1 MSDKGRQRLH
11 LAALLVV
18 LLVVVARQFSRGGS
32 GSRAAAGDPA
42 TGAGDLEDGLVA
54 AEAIAEVDLA
64 RLDPQAGT
72 FSPGRDPF
80 RFFQPAPVRP
90 APPPPPERR
99 PEEDAAQ
106 RQAQRA
112 AQAAA
117 ATPPRPHPPAI
128 DFRYLGSFGPKERK
142 IAVFSDQNEIY
153 NARQGDVIKERF
165 LVVSIGYESADIG
178 FVGFPSEPAQ
188 RLAAG
193 G

>member
-1 MSDKGRQRLH
+1 MSDRRRQVVL
-11 LAALLVV
+11 LAVLLVV
-18 LLVVVARQFSRGGS
+18 LAVVVGRQLIGG
-32 GSRAAAGDPA
+32 GGGGERRAPDPA
-42 TGAGDLEDGLVA
+42 PRVEDLGGA
-54 AEAIAEVDLA
+54 AIPSGGVAEVNLA
-64 RLDPQAGT
+64 ALEPRAGT

-80 RFFQPAPVRP
+80 RFHQPAPVKP
-90 APPPPPERR
+90 TPPPPPPRR
-99 PEEDAAQ
+99 VEEEEAAKEA
-106 RQAQRA
+106 RLA

-117 ATPPRPHPPAI
+117 ATPPRPRPPAI

-153 NARQGDVIKERF
+153 NARQGDVLKERF
-165 LVVSIGYESADIG
+165 LVVNIGYESADIG